1 MSLQI
6 KQLGSGKTLAGLT
19 DDVIYDCVAGKS
31 AIIKSIRL
39 INTGTGT
46 ATLNI
51 LLRKTT
57 SSSDDVQI
65 SPKDISLPPGEMYI
79 DNDEIT
85 LSRPTSSDPAMKV
98 RATVS
103 GSGAVIAYL
112 VSGVERDLA

>member
-19 DDVIYDCVAGKS
+19 DDVVYDCIAGKS
-31 AIIKSIRL
+31 AIVKNIRL
-39 INTGTGT
+39 VNTGTGT
-46 ATLNI
+46 ATINV

-57 SSSDDVQI
+57 SSADDVQI

-85 LSRPTSSDPAMKV
+85 LSRPTTSDPAMKLRV
-98 RATVS
+98 TASGTGATV
-103 GSGAVIAYL
+103 AYL